1 MSLVDLV
8 DNTRTDKNTD
18 HSYLEVYD
26 VLLKSKKYSAQ
37 NVLEVGIG
45 DGNQGATNGGSIKLW
60 NDYFPNATVH
70 ALDILPIN
78 RIWDGIKGH
87 PRIQLYASFD
97 AYNANSVKIN
107 FADKNLKFDFVIDDG
122 PHSLESMVSFINLYL
137 PLLTE
142 DGILIIE
149 DIQQYNWVNS
159 LKSTVPETLR
169 KYVEVFD
176 RRNVKGR
183 YDDILFVV
191 DMSKKI

>member
-26 VLLKSKKYSAQ
+26 VLLKSKKHSAL

-60 NDYFPNATVH
+60 KDYFPNATVH

-78 RIWDGIKGH
+78 RIWDGIKGD

-97 AYNANSVKIN
+97 AYNANLVKTN

-122 PHSLESMVSFINLYL
+122 PHSLESIVSFINLYL
-137 PLLTE
+137 PLLTN

-149 DIQQYNWVNS
+149 DIQEYNWVNS
-159 LKSTVPETLR
+159 LKSTVPENLR
-169 KYVEVFD
+169 KYVQVFD

-191 DMSKKI
+191 DMSNHI

>member
-26 VLLKSKKYSAQ
+26 ILLKSKKHSAL

-137 PLLTE
+137 PLLTD

-169 KYVEVFD
+169 KYVQVFD

>member
-26 VLLKSKKYSAQ
+26 ILLKSKKHSAL

>member
-26 VLLKSKKYSAQ
+26 LLLKSKKHSAL
-37 NVLEVGIG
+37 NILEVGIG
-45 DGNQGATNGGSIKLW
+45 YGNQGATNGGSIKLW
-60 NDYFPNATVH
+60 KDYFPNATVH

-78 RIWDGIKGH
+78 RIWDGIKED
-87 PRIQLYASFD
+87 PRIQLYTSFD
-97 AYNANSVKIN
+97 AYNANLVKTN
-107 FADKNLKFDFVIDDG
+107 FVDKNLKFDFVIDDG

-137 PLLTE
+137 PLLTD

-191 DMSKKI
+191 DMSKHI